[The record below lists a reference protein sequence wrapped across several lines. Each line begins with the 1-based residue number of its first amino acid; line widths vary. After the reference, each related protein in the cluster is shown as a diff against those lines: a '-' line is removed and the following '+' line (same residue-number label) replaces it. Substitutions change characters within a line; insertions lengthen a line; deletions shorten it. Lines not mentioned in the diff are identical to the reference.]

1 MNRIEKILQSVENE
15 KRWPGMYEGY
25 FLEQGL
31 VNYKDVK
38 IGVGLLPKPTIDMML
53 NSFIGRPVVIYHK
66 DVTAENCNEFA
77 VGYVINSFFEPSTGK
92 YKVQFLITKDEA
104 HDKIKEGFEL
114 SCAYN
119 IKQTGGSGTWH
130 SLSYDFEIKG
140 GEFTHLAL
148 VPNPRYENSTIDPM
162 AFPMLVN
169 SKGEAFLQPTKE
181 ESIMKFKW
189 FGKKEEK
196 ARNIENTFI
205 DVDGKKISVK
215 ALAAA
220 HVAHLKNQAPAHEDE
235 GELGEESE
243 VEVLN
248 AAGEKIKVKVADL
261 VNSYKIVNKK
271 EVKNCNCGAEAGSKH
286 GEKCEMFNADE
297 DKETDEEKEA
307 RLKKEKEDKDK
318 DEKKAENSRIEAR
331 AEEIANQKI
340 AELRAKAGP
349 EGLKFFNETAKASA
363 SVLENEFVSS
373 VSNSR
378 EDQLIRG
385 SEAYGPLKKAEGK

>member
-25 FLEQGL
+25 FLEQGI

-38 IGVGLLPKPTIDMML
+38 IGIGLLPKPTIDTML

-66 DVTAENCNEFA
+66 DVTADNCNDFA

-104 HDKIKEGFEL
+104 HDRIKEGFEL
-114 SCAYN
+114 SCAYT

-130 SLSYDFEIKG
+130 ALPYDFEIKG

-205 DVDGKKISVK
+205 DVGGKKVSVK
-215 ALAAA
+215 ELAAA
-220 HVAHLKNQAPAHEDE
+220 HVAHLKNQSPAHEDE

-261 VNSYKIVNKK
+261 VNSYNIVNKK
-271 EVKNCNCGAEAGSKH
+271 EVKNCNCGAEGGAKH
-286 GEKCEMFNADE
+286 GKECEMYNSE
-297 DKETDEEKEA
+297 EETDEEKEK
-307 RLKKEKEDKDK
+307 REKKEKEDKDK
-318 DEKKAENSRIEAR
+318 EKTAENARIEAR
-331 AEEIANQKI
+331 AEEIANHKI

-349 EGLKFFNETAKASA
+349 EGLKFFNETKKASQT
-363 SVLENEFVSS
+363 VLENEFVSS

-378 EDQLIRG
+378 EDQLSRG
-385 SEAYGPLKKAEGK
+385 NEAYGPLVKKEGSK